1 MPVDVSA
8 VRPPHHAPQQD
19 VARRGRLALAFQEIL
34 TAVTRLRGG
43 LNVATGDDAFRV
55 MVRQLLATA
64 EQEARQYG
72 YTPDEV
78 RLGFF
83 AVVAFLDESV
93 LNSPQEMFANWSRRP
108 MQEELFGEHMA
119 GETFFRHLRQLL
131 AGPESPDLADLLEVF
146 QICMLL
152 GFKGRYSASQGGEL
166 HAFIAHCADKIT
178 RIRSREPDLAPPWR
192 PHRDPLPVARDK
204 WTPRLA
210 VSFGVVFLIAAGL
223 FAAYTVS
230 LHSSQSQLRDLAVQ
244 LKP

>member
-1 MPVDVSA
+1 MPSEVAA
-8 VRPPHHAPQQD
+8 VRDARHASPQD
-19 VARRGRLALAFQEIL
+19 ISRRGRLALAFQEIL

-43 LNVATGDDAFRV
+43 LNVATSDDAFRA

-64 EQEARQYG
+64 EQEARAYG
-72 YTPDEV
+72 YPPDDI

-93 LNSPQEMFANWSRRP
+93 LNSGQHMFADWPRRP

-152 GFKGRYSASQGGEL
+152 GFKGRYSASEHGEL
-166 HAFIAHCADKIT
+166 HAFIAHCADKIS
-178 RIRSREPDLAPPWR
+178 RIRAREQAPAPAWR
-192 PHRDPLPVARDK
+192 PHKEPLPVPRDK

-210 VSFGVVFLIAAGL
+210 AAAGGVFLVAAVL
-223 FAAYTVS
+223 FTVYAIS
-230 LHSSQSQLRDLAVQ
+230 LHSSRSDIRELAAEV
-244 LKP
+244 KK

>member
-1 MPVDVSA
+1 MPSEVPAARDGRHVA
-8 VRPPHHAPQQD
+8 QQESP
-19 VARRGRLALAFQEIL
+19 RRGRLALAFQEIL

-43 LNVATGDDAFRV
+43 LTVATGDEAFRV
-55 MVRQLLATA
+55 MIRQLLVGA
-64 EQEARQYG
+64 EQEARGYG
-72 YTPDEV
+72 YAPDDI

-93 LNSPQEMFANWSRRP
+93 LNSQQPMFADWSRRP

-152 GFKGRYSASQGGEL
+152 GFKGRYSGSQSGEL
-166 HAFIAHCADKIT
+166 HAFIAHCADKIA
-178 RIRSREPDLAPPWR
+178 RVRARDPDPAPEWR
-192 PHRDPLPVARDK
+192 PQKDPLPVPRDK

-210 VSFGVVFLIAAGL
+210 VMAGAAFLIAAVL
-223 FAAYTVS
+223 FAGYSFA
-230 LHSSQSQLRDLAVQ
+230 LHSSRSELTVEAKR
-244 LKP
+244 

>member
-1 MPVDVSA
+1 
-8 VRPPHHAPQQD
+8 
-19 VARRGRLALAFQEIL
+19 LALAFQEIL

-43 LNVATGDDAFRV
+43 LSVATGDEAFRV

-72 YTPDEV
+72 YAPDDV

-93 LNSPQEMFANWSRRP
+93 LNSQQEMFANWSRRP

-166 HAFIAHCADKIT
+166 HAFIAHCADKI
-178 RIRSREPDLAPPWR
+178 SRVRARDPDPAPPWR
-192 PHRDPLPVARDK
+192 PHRDPLPVPRDK

-210 VSFGVVFLIAAGL
+210 VAAGAAFLIAAAL

-230 LHSSQSQLRDLAVQ
+230 LHSSQSDLRALAGEM
-244 LKP
+244 KR

>member
-1 MPVDVSA
+1 MPSE
-8 VRPPHHAPQQD
+8 APAARDARHVAQQENP
-19 VARRGRLALAFQEIL
+19 RRGRLALAFQEIL

-43 LNVATGDDAFRV
+43 LTVATGDEAFRV
-55 MVRQLLATA
+55 MIRQLLVTA
-64 EQEARQYG
+64 EQEARGYG
-72 YTPDEV
+72 YTPDDI

-93 LNSPQEMFANWSRRP
+93 LNSQQPMFADWARRP

-131 AGPESPDLADLLEVF
+131 AGPEAPDLADLLEIF

-152 GFKGRYSASQGGEL
+152 GFKGRYSASQSGEL

-178 RIRSREPDLAPPWR
+178 RIRARDADPTPEWR
-192 PHRDPLPVARDK
+192 PQKDPLPVASDK

-210 VSFGVVFLIAAGL
+210 VAAGSAFLIAAIL
-223 FAAYTVS
+223 FAGYSFA
-230 LHSSQSQLRDLAVQ
+230 LHSSRSELTVEAKR
-244 LKP
+244 